1 MTKVSDFLTPLLPLV
16 ESGELHYDHH
26 DDLREVVKQNFKNL
40 LLTIPGERVMNADF
54 GVGVQR
60 FLFEQSTPFLAGNIE
75 VEVREQASRYMPFI
89 NILRVDAN
97 SDDDNNL
104 MTFRVDYTVPSLN
117 VDESISF
124 LFNED
129 GTLKS

>member
-1 MTKVSDFLTPLLPLV
+1 MTKVSDFLTPILPLV
-16 ESGELHYDHH
+16 ESGELDYEHH
-26 DDLREVVKQNFKNL
+26 DDLKEVIKQNFKNL

-60 FLFEQSTPFLAGNIE
+60 FLFEQNSSFLAGNIE
-75 VEVREQASRYMPFI
+75 STVREQVSRYMPFI
-89 NILRVDAN
+89 SINEISAN
-97 SDDDNNL
+97 VDDNNL
-104 MTFRVDYTVPSLN
+104 MNFNVIYTVPSLN